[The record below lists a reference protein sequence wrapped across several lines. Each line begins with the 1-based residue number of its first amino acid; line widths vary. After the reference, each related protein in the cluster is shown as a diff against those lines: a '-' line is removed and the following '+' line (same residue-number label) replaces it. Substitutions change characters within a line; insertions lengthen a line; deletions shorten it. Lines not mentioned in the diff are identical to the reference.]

1 MTHKVKIME
10 QEVTEE
16 GGPLSEAFH
25 PVSWQKEEGGSTDIH
40 KLLLPFRS
48 LRQDLWVPSLSLLS
62 TVPCLEQV
70 SFKRGFQT
78 PQGLI

>member
-16 GGPLSEAFH
+16 GELLSAAFH
-25 PVSWQKEEGGSTDIH
+25 PVSWQKEEGRSMDIH
-40 KLLLPFRS
+40 RLLLPFRS
-48 LRQDLWVPSLSLLS
+48 LRQDLWVPSPSLLS

-70 SFKRGFQT
+70 SFRRGFQT
-78 PQGLI
+78 TQD